1 VIISHTLT
9 STIPSG
15 DRNYVTYEFVHDA
28 GRVDRI
34 NKLVPSGF
42 DTEADMVSMIPVLEQ
57 SAADAEVRDA
67 VSRAE
72 QYQTPDLVPSLYQP
86 QPDYDRRVLGR
97 CMMFVDVQAFY
108 AALPMWQAMELR
120 GGANANQRAAYLGI
134 TRIDYD
140 LMAARWGDVQG
151 IGFFLDDDKNNIW
164 AELPDDFI

>member
-1 VIISHTLT
+1 MAIISHAVT

-15 DRNYVTYEFVHDA
+15 NRNYVTYEFVHDA

-34 NKLVPSGF
+34 NKLVAQGF
-42 DTEADMVSMIPVLEQ
+42 DTEADMLSMIPGLEA
-57 SAADAEVRDA
+57 SAADAEVSEA

-72 QYQTPDLVPSLYQP
+72 AYQNPDQSAEYQP
-86 QPDYDRRVLGR
+86 QPAYDRRVLGR

-120 GGANANQRAAYLGI
+120 GGANANQRASYLGI
-134 TRIDYD
+134 TRDDYD

-151 IGFFLDDDKNNIW
+151 IGFFLDDDKTNIW
-164 AELPDDFI
+164 IDLPEDFI